1 MRRSVFNKLTGE
13 GSLTLSELSALS
25 QIMGAAAVVLS
36 LLYLSRQVRQNTHAV
51 RSANATT
58 LQIEFRGL
66 ARTLY
71 ANSDTAAI
79 LLNGMAGK
87 PSSSPGEQLATHAWF
102 FDIFKM
108 AELGHYHYR
117 NGDLDPDLWQA
128 SLRFYRTWFDSPGM
142 RAYWEV
148 RRSIFVPEFRQLVDE
163 VLASPLE
170 TLRPDQL
177 VEKRHATNPEA
188 TVASHGQ

>member
-1 MRRSVFNKLTGE
+1 V
-13 GSLTLSELSALS
+13 TLSDLSTLS
-25 QIMGAAAVVLS
+25 QIIGAIAVVVS

-58 LQIEFRGL
+58 LQVEFRGL

-71 ANSDTAAI
+71 SNPETSAI

-87 PSSSPGEQLATHAWF
+87 ASASPSEQLAAHAWF

-108 AELGHYHYR
+108 AELAFFHYR
-117 NGDLDPDLWQA
+117 NGDLDPELWHA

-142 RAYWEV
+142 RAYWAV
-148 RRSIFVPEFRQLVDE
+148 RKSVFIPDFQQVVDQA
-163 VLASPLE
+163 LAAPLDIA
-170 TLRPDQL
+170 RPDQL
-177 VEKRHATNPEA
+177 VEQRQAESVTTGK
-188 TVASHGQ
+188 S